1 MARGTFYLLI
11 LWTIAGLLVRSSA
24 EQTIA
29 LFGAVPDLLT
39 LVVVYWALAGGG
51 LAGVLA
57 GFIVGLVA
65 DADAGRTLGL
75 SAGTFAMIGY
85 VAGNIGPSLH
95 RERPPAQ
102 MVVLAVAA
110 VLSLSVRTLFAA
122 QGDVTA
128 WLSAFPVHVVLRAA
142 YTALLGPLIYLVMRA
157 LGAPDFLSHGASST
171 ES

>member
-11 LWTIAGLLVRSSA
+11 LWTVAGLLVRSSA
-24 EQTIA
+24 EQTIGI
-29 LFGAVPDLLT
+29 FGAVPDLLT

-57 GFIVGLVA
+57 GFLVGLIA

-75 SAGTFAMIGY
+75 SAGTLALVGY

-102 MVVLAVAA
+102 FVVLAIAA
-110 VLSLSVRTLFAA
+110 ILALSVRTLFAA
-122 QGDVTA
+122 QGDVAA
-128 WLSAFPVHVVLRAA
+128 WFSAFPVHVLLRAV
-142 YTALLGPLIYLVMRA
+142 YTALLGPLVYLVARA
-157 LGAPDFLSHGASST
+157 LGAPDFLSHGATST